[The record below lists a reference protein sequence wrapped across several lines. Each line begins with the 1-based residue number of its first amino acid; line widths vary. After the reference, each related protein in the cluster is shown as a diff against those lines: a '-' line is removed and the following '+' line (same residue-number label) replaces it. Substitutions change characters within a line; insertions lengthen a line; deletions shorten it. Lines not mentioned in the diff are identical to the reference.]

1 MALCLVLYRQFKK
14 TKKQEAKKMN
24 KTGQD
29 SRGGLYISRYH
40 AKKEATGAEVVV
52 KVSGGY
58 KIMTAEDYKIWK
70 MQK

>member
-1 MALCLVLYRQFKK
+1 
-14 TKKQEAKKMN
+14 MN